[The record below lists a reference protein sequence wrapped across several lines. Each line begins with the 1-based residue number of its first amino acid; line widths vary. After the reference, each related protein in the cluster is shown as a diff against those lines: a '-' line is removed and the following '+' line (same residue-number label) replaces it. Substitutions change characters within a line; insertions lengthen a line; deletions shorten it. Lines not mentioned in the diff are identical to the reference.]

1 MEEDGQEQNELFE
14 HYNFVADPGQ
24 QLLRVDLFLLARI
37 EGTSR
42 NRVQNV
48 ALAGNVIVN
57 GKVVKSNCKIKPGDE
72 VSVVMPYP
80 PRDKEILPENIPLT
94 IIHEDDDIVVI
105 NKPAGLVVHP
115 GYGNYTG
122 TLVNGL
128 MHHFGNLP
136 SNSDVEYRPGL
147 VHRLDKNTSGVM
159 VIAKTELAISH
170 LSKQFFD
177 RTISR
182 KYNALV
188 WGCPKQEQG
197 IIEGNIGRSFKNRKI
212 MDVFPSDG
220 DYGKHAITHHKL
232 IKQLGYVTLVECKL
246 ETGRTH
252 QIRAHM
258 KFLGHPLFND
268 DSYGGDKIL
277 KGLPTSNYKRFVHN
291 AFELIPGQA
300 LHAKTLEL
308 THPTS
313 GERMFFDSELPEGF
327 TAIIEKFE
335 KAESTR

>member
-1 MEEDGQEQNELFE
+1 MVEEDEQEQNELFE

-24 QLLRVDLFLLARI
+24 QILRVDLFLLARI

-42 NRVQNV
+42 NRIQNV

-147 VHRLDKNTSGVM
+147 VHRLDKNTSGLM
-159 VIAKTELAISH
+159 VCGKT
-170 LSKQFFD
+170 KQM
-177 RTISR
+177 
-182 KYNALV
+182 A
-188 WGCPKQEQG
+188 
-197 IIEGNIGRSFKNRKI
+197 
-212 MDVFPSDG
+212 
-220 DYGKHAITHHKL
+220 
-232 IKQLGYVTLVECKL
+232 
-246 ETGRTH
+246 
-252 QIRAHM
+252 
-258 KFLGHPLFND
+258 
-268 DSYGGDKIL
+268 
-277 KGLPTSNYKRFVHN
+277 
-291 AFELIPGQA
+291 
-300 LHAKTLEL
+300 
-308 THPTS
+308 
-313 GERMFFDSELPEGF
+313 
-327 TAIIEKFE
+327 
-335 KAESTR
+335 